1 MAMMKVWDQ
10 ASGQWITVLGQ
21 DLSSKAD
28 VNHSHDSMYF
38 TEAEVTA
45 FLNDKANLVHNH
57 NADYYTEGEIDNKL
71 VLKSDTTHNHDTAYY
86 TKAQVDSAI
95 AAARVPTL
103 YQVSS
108 AGNTNFTDNVYKQV
122 DGLTQSVTVAA
133 GSILSVDVS
142 LDIQSITGTNPLFIG
157 QLEVDGVAQT
167 GQILHQHP
175 TTSRMTLMT
184 HWDIPGLSA
193 GAHTVRVMGRQS
205 AASGTQTTTRGP
217 GQTKMDIKK
226 WGA

>member
-1 MAMMKVWDQ
+1 MTMTKVWDQ
-10 ASGQWITVLGQ
+10 VTAQWYYVLGQ

-28 VNHSHDSMYF
+28 VNHSHDSMYY
-38 TEAEVTA
+38 TEAEVDS
-45 FLNDKANLVHNH
+45 FLADKAPLIHNH
-57 NADYYTEGEIDNKL
+57 GSDYVSKPYVDGNFSL
-71 VLKSDTTHNHDTAYY
+71 LTHNHDGAYY

-108 AGNTNFTDNVYKQV
+108 AGNTNFTDNVYKLV

-133 GSILSVDVS
+133 GAILSVDVS

-157 QLEVDGVAQT
+157 QLEVDGVAQP

-175 TTSRMTLMT
+175 TTSRMTLYT
-184 HWDIPGLSA
+184 HWNISGLSA
-193 GAHTVRVMGRQS
+193 GTHTIRVMGRQS

-226 WGA
+226 FGA